1 MEKINALIAVRER
14 NLKEVRERLSS
25 SGFTPEEIDD
35 ALETAVRVNLID
47 EERYARAFIRG
58 KVHSGWGRVKIVA
71 RLRANGIGEET
82 IASCSDDFGSPDD
95 EYRSALLELSKRSTT
110 SKNPYATYMRRLLSR
125 GYSYDLAT
133 RVVRDYLSGSTSGS

>member
-35 ALETAVRVNLID
+35 ALETAVRVNLIN

-58 KVHSGWGRVKIVA
+58 KVH
-71 RLRANGIGEET
+71 
-82 IASCSDDFGSPDD
+82 
-95 EYRSALLELSKRSTT
+95 
-110 SKNPYATYMRRLLSR
+110 
-125 GYSYDLAT
+125 
-133 RVVRDYLSGSTSGS
+133 

>member
-35 ALETAVRVNLID
+35 ALETAVRVNLIN

-58 KVHSGWGRVKIVA
+58 KVHSGWGRVKNRRPLACKRHWRGDHSVLC
-71 RLRANGIGEET
+71 REL
-82 IASCSDDFGSPDD
+82 GSPDD